1 MIIRHTTLLHQP
13 KNQLDKSHLH
23 AKIIFVPYQENKNI
37 RHCVTLLNYFPT
49 ISTFLPLKTLHISIS
64 VFNTVTLVFSFS
76 KESEA
81 EKIQKNIQVNGR
93 GLCARRITPWSL
105 LILNKWIWI
114 VRLRQFEGKIDMK
127 VPSSAPLPIVPLR
140 LNGFAGLLFCRSRKS
155 FSSTRY
161 LP

>member
-1 MIIRHTTLLHQP
+1 MIIWHATLLHQL

-37 RHCVTLLNYFPT
+37 GHCATLLNYFLT
-49 ISTFLPLKTLHISIS
+49 SSTFLPLKILHIWVS

-81 EKIQKNIQVNGR
+81 EEIEKNIQVNER
-93 GLCARRITPWSL
+93 GLRTRRITPRSL

-114 VRLRQFEGKIDMK
+114 VRLPIRRKNRYESTVFSTIAHSASSSQCSYWTLVLPFSK
-127 VPSSAPLPIVPLR
+127 VI
-140 LNGFAGLLFCRSRKS
+140 
-155 FSSTRY
+155 
-161 LP
+161 